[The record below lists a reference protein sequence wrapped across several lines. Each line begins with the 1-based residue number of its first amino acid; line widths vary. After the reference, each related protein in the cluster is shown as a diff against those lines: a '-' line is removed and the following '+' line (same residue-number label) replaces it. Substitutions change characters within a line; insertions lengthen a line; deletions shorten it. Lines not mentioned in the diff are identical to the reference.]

1 MEMARTMLN
10 DSQLSDKFW
19 GQAVHT
25 SVHILN
31 RGLLRNESDKT
42 PYELWI
48 GRTANVKHFR
58 IFGSKFYIKKNDG
71 KIRKFDSRVDEGIQM
86 LQSKI
91 GKDSKNY

>member
-25 SVHILN
+25 FVHILN
-31 RGLLRNESDKT
+31 KGLLRNDSDKT

-48 GRTANVKHFR
+48 GRPANVKHFK
-58 IFGSKFYIKKNDG
+58 IFGSKCYIKRDDG
-71 KIRKFDSRVDEGIQM
+71 KIGKFDSRVDEG
-86 LQSKI
+86 KFV
-91 GKDSKNY
+91 GY